1 MIIREYKPEGFS
13 NWTAYYQHKAK
24 VAKIK
29 QFGEYFL
36 LVLILG
42 VIAVDSIVCLM
53 F

>member
-1 MIIREYKPEGFS
+1 MNEIMPKGFE

-36 LVLILG
+36 GVVLILG
-42 VIAVDSIVCLM
+42 VIAADSITSLM

>member
-1 MIIREYKPEGFS
+1 MNEIMPKGFS

-24 VAKIK
+24 VAKVK

-36 LVLILG
+36 GVILILS
-42 VIAVDSIVCLM
+42 VVAADSITSLM

>member
-1 MIIREYKPEGFS
+1 MNEIMPKGFE
-13 NWTAYYQHKAK
+13 NWTKYYQHKVK

-36 LVLILG
+36 GVVLILG
-42 VIAVDSIVCLM
+42 VIAADSITSLM

>member
-1 MIIREYKPEGFS
+1 MNEIMPKGFE

-29 QFGEYFL
+29 QFGEYVFG
-36 LVLILG
+36 VLAIFG
-42 VIAVDSIVCLM
+42 VVAADSVTSLM